1 MIPLLYPSAGLTFM
15 GSVLRIGGRIFPI
28 LILPCLA
35 AWLVRYTL
43 PRLQA
48 WLLPRAH
55 WSFYIWGVTLTLS
68 MVLATRALV
77 LYAPGW
83 MDTLLIVAVSIVC
96 CIFQFGTGRLVG
108 RIYSHG
114 DKVTAGQSLGQ
125 KNTGFLIWLGYSY
138 MPGTEEHRFSHLAG
152 ILLHDPR
159 YLRCGR
165 PVCHL
170 AQSFQFVGIVAD
182 EKKC

>member
-1 MIPLLYPSAGLTFM
+1 MTYTVLINTVAALLIPAVIPLLYPSAGLTFM

-43 PRLQA
+43 PRLQE
-48 WLLPRAH
+48 WLLPRSH

-77 LYAPGW
+77 LDAPGW
-83 MDTLLIVAVSIVC
+83 LGTLLIVAVSIIC

-138 MPGTEEHRFSHLAG
+138 MTPVTSVAG
-152 ILLHDPR
+152 GLYAIWHNLFNSWELWR
-159 YLRCGR
+159 MRKN
-165 PVCHL
+165 
-170 AQSFQFVGIVAD
+170 A
-182 EKKC
+182 